1 MHFGRRPQF
10 VLNFQTGQKMVLENS
25 DGSGLQP
32 LIGLVK
38 RFHRRHNGET
48 MAQVEGIFF
57 HAAIT
62 ASPRLIDN
70 TAAQ

>member
-1 MHFGRRPQF
+1 MI
-10 VLNFQTGQKMVLENS
+10 LENS